1 MAKDVTCD
9 IYAKY
14 TSGLY
19 KIKLDLLKVIMYQ
32 SKNTIIFVWKLIM
45 ESRCLVAKQATFAVF

>member
-1 MAKDVTCD
+1 MPKDVTCD

-19 KIKLDLLKVIMYQ
+19 KINLDLLKVIMYQ
-32 SKNTIIFVWKLIM
+32 SKNTIMFVWKLIM
-45 ESRCLVAKQATFAVF
+45 ESVCLVAKKATLAVF